1 MGLVPGFSDDNILQ
15 SDLFTYVPRGRNL
28 FFSCDP
34 AELFCCSVR
43 SVTVLSHQ
51 FTTDLSVAE
60 DLAQGYIISWLCQ
73 ETATKIKL

>member
-1 MGLVPGFSDDNILQ
+1 MITFYKVIFSRMCPVAEIC
-15 SDLFTYVPRGRNL
+15 

-34 AELFCCSVR
+34 TELFCCSVR

-51 FTTDLSVAE
+51 FTTELSVVE